1 MGKSLNIRRAF
12 SSPFFTSVENILK
25 YLLTGCLDFN
35 KITVSKQTI
44 LLEDYKMTKREMLR
58 NLIKATNSMF
68 FTITWIK
75 KNGEERTMTVKDGVE
90 SKLALPKGQ
99 GSNNQEAYS
108 NLITLFD
115 VQAGHYKSVNLDTV
129 TKLSCGSKVMWDEG
143 E

>member
-1 MGKSLNIRRAF
+1 
-12 SSPFFTSVENILK
+12 
-25 YLLTGCLDFN
+25 
-35 KITVSKQTI
+35 
-44 LLEDYKMTKREMLR
+44 MTKREMLR

-68 FTITWIK
+68 FTITWVK

-99 GSNNQEAYS
+99 GSNNQEAYD

-115 VQAGHYKSVNLDTV
+115 IQAGHYKSVNLDTV
-129 TKLSCGSKVMWDEG
+129 TKVKCGDKVMWEQG

>member
-1 MGKSLNIRRAF
+1 MN
-12 SSPFFTSVENILK
+12 
-25 YLLTGCLDFN
+25 
-35 KITVSKQTI
+35 Q
-44 LLEDYKMTKREMLR
+44 REMLR
-58 NLIKATNSMF
+58 NLIKATNGLF
-68 FTITWIK
+68 FSVTWVK

-115 VQAGHYKSVNLDTV
+115 VQDGRYKSVNLDTV
-129 TKLSCGSKVMWDEG
+129 TKLKCADKVMWEQG

>member
-1 MGKSLNIRRAF
+1 
-12 SSPFFTSVENILK
+12 
-25 YLLTGCLDFN
+25 
-35 KITVSKQTI
+35 
-44 LLEDYKMTKREMLR
+44 MTKREMLR

-68 FTITWIK
+68 FKITWIK

-115 VQAGHYKSVNLDTV
+115 VQAGRYKSVNLDTV
-129 TKLSCGSKVMWDEG
+129 TSVRCGNKIMWE
-143 E
+143 EK

>member
-1 MGKSLNIRRAF
+1 MN
-12 SSPFFTSVENILK
+12 
-25 YLLTGCLDFN
+25 
-35 KITVSKQTI
+35 
-44 LLEDYKMTKREMLR
+44 KREMLR

-90 SKLALPKGQ
+90 KHLAHPKGV
-99 GSNNQEAYS
+99 GSNRQEAYS

-115 VQAGHYKSVNLDTV
+115 VQDGRYKSVNLHTV
-129 TKLSCGSKVMWDEG
+129 TSVRCGNKIMWE

>member
-1 MGKSLNIRRAF
+1 
-12 SSPFFTSVENILK
+12 
-25 YLLTGCLDFN
+25 
-35 KITVSKQTI
+35 
-44 LLEDYKMTKREMLR
+44 MTKREMLR

-129 TKLSCGSKVMWDEG
+129 TKLKCGGKVMWDEG

>member
-1 MGKSLNIRRAF
+1 MN
-12 SSPFFTSVENILK
+12 
-25 YLLTGCLDFN
+25 
-35 KITVSKQTI
+35 Q
-44 LLEDYKMTKREMLR
+44 REMLR

-99 GSNNQEAYS
+99 GSNNQEAYD

-115 VQAGHYKSVNLDTV
+115 INAGHYKSVNLDTV
-129 TKLSCGSKVMWDEG
+129 TKLSCGTKVMWEQG

>member
-1 MGKSLNIRRAF
+1 
-12 SSPFFTSVENILK
+12 
-25 YLLTGCLDFN
+25 
-35 KITVSKQTI
+35 
-44 LLEDYKMTKREMLR
+44 MTKREMLR
-58 NLIKATNSMF
+58 NLIKATNGLF
-68 FTITWIK
+68 FSVTWVK
-75 KNGEERTMTVKDGVE
+75 KNGEERTMTVRDGVE

-129 TKLSCGSKVMWDEG
+129 TKLSCGTKVMWEQG

>member
-1 MGKSLNIRRAF
+1 
-12 SSPFFTSVENILK
+12 
-25 YLLTGCLDFN
+25 
-35 KITVSKQTI
+35 
-44 LLEDYKMTKREMLR
+44 MTKREMLR

>member
-1 MGKSLNIRRAF
+1 MN
-12 SSPFFTSVENILK
+12 
-25 YLLTGCLDFN
+25 
-35 KITVSKQTI
+35 Q
-44 LLEDYKMTKREMLR
+44 REMLR

-68 FTITWIK
+68 FSISWIK

-129 TKLSCGSKVMWDEG
+129 TKLKCGDKVMWEQ
-143 E
+143 

>member
-1 MGKSLNIRRAF
+1 
-12 SSPFFTSVENILK
+12 
-25 YLLTGCLDFN
+25 
-35 KITVSKQTI
+35 
-44 LLEDYKMTKREMLR
+44 MTKREMLR

-115 VQAGHYKSVNLDTV
+115 INAGHYKTVNLDTV
-129 TKLSCGSKVMWDEG
+129 TKLSCGTKVMWEQG